1 MGVWRPVSRS
11 VGYVYFPPRVS
22 RALGGRVRRAPS
34 PFPASP
40 PSWSRSAVWERR
52 FRRHL
57 RNKSDTLLTASYG
70 EAGGRGITR
79 EEWYW

>member
-22 RALGGRVRRAPS
+22 RALGGRVRPPS
-34 PFPASP
+34 PLAASP
-40 PSWSRSAVWERR
+40 LLVEERR
-52 FRRHL
+52 FHQHL

-70 EAGGRGITR
+70 EAGGRGIT
-79 EEWYW
+79 